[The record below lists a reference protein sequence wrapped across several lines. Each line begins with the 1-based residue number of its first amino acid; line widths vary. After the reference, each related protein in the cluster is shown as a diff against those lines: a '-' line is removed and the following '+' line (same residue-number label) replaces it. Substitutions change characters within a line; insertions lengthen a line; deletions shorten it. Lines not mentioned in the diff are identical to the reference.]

1 MWFNTFRAL
10 ALGLLLV
17 TGCKAPVPPNIVFII
32 TDDQHVNTLD
42 TMPGVA
48 ALAAFG
54 ITFDNAFVTTP
65 LCCPSRSS
73 FLTGQLVSNHGVLM
87 NTDGLALDPTTTI
100 AYALQAA
107 GYETGLFGK
116 YLNLYTPAAFPV
128 TPPVG
133 WDRWF
138 AWFSLNQYY
147 NYDVNSD
154 GTVLSYGGAP
164 SDYSTDV
171 FAEAALEFVENAP
184 QPFFAYIAPHAP
196 HEPATPAPRHIGTF
210 VARPCPTTPATLE
223 ADTADKPEY
232 INAWRE
238 VLPPNIQETNCAAQN
253 QRREAL
259 LAVDEMVTAL
269 VNAVAARGPTALK
282 NTIFVYTSDNG
293 IGDLEHWWLFKMAP
307 YEASIRVP
315 AIVRY
320 DKWIVPKGVSRS
332 ELMLNIDL
340 APTIAALVGVPLP
353 GADGADWTEH
363 YANTTE
369 WRSDFPLEYFAPF
382 GPPLETLSPP
392 YTGVRSAT
400 WKYILYGDG
409 FEEFYDL
416 AVDPYELVNIAIID
430 PDNTLLALAR
440 TRHAFYHGE

>member
-1 MWFNTFRAL
+1 VL
-10 ALGLLLV
+10 AL
-17 TGCKAPVPPNIVFII
+17 GCKAPLPPNIVFIV
-32 TDDQHVNTLD
+32 TDDQHANTLD

-65 LCCPSRSS
+65 LCCPSRAS
-73 FLTGQLVSNHGVLM
+73 FLTGQRAPTHGVER
-87 NTDGLALDPTTTI
+87 NDDGVDLDPTTTI

-138 AWFSLNQYY
+138 AWYSINQYY

-154 GTVLSYGGAP
+154 GTVLSYGSAP

-171 FAEAALEFVENAP
+171 FAEAALEFVESAP

-196 HEPATPAPRHIGTF
+196 HEPATPAPRHAGTF
-210 VARPCPTTPATLE
+210 VARPCPTTPATGE
-223 ADTADKPEY
+223 PDTADKPPY
-232 INAWRE
+232 INEWRA
-238 VLPPNIQETNCAAQN
+238 VWPPDILETNCAAQN

-269 VNAVAARGPTALK
+269 VNAAAARGPNALK
-282 NTIFVYTSDNG
+282 NTIFVYVSDNG
-293 IGDLEHWWLFKMAP
+293 MGDMEHWWPFKMVP
-307 YEASIRVP
+307 YEGVIRVP

-320 DKWIVPKGVSRS
+320 DKWIVPKGVTRS
-332 ELMLNIDL
+332 ELVLNIDL
-340 APTIAALVGVPLP
+340 APTLAAIAGVPFP
-353 GADGADWTEH
+353 NADGADFSEL
-363 YANTTE
+363 YAGNTTA
-369 WRSDFPLEYFAPF
+369 WRCDFPIEYVSAPGTVF
-382 GPPLETLSPP
+382 EVFNPSW
-392 YTGVRSAT
+392 TGVRSAT
-400 WKYILYGDG
+400 WKYVRYADG

-416 AVDPYELVNIAIID
+416 ADPHELVNLAILD
-430 PDNTLLALAR
+430 PDNLLLALAR
-440 TRHAFYHGE
+440 TRHAAYHGAS